1 MAIKKVELLVCDDCN
16 CISTGNPEEEVPC
29 MECGKTMAR
38 VEFVRQ
44 PTQREP
50 DVCWSCG
57 KPWSEH
63 RTNRVGHE
71 VCP

>member
-1 MAIKKVELLVCDDCN
+1 MKTLEQMSNDELNDMALRLSVRFDWSEWASPRYQLIQAIKAAQQN
-16 CISTGNPEEEVPC
+16 
-29 MECGKTMAR
+29 
-38 VEFVRQ
+38 
-44 PTQREP
+44 REP
-50 DVCWSCG
+50 DVCWACG